1 MTLKNKTR
9 LRLDLIKNEIHIIGH
24 SLGAQTA
31 GAIGRDYVKRTKG
44 NKIDSIVSLDAASP
58 NFDSFKI
65 SMVHEKTNCKKREF
79 LLRCL
84 TGFTGRRT
92 PFKCLK

>member
-1 MTLKNKTR
+1 M
-9 LRLDLIKNEIHIIGH
+9 LINQFGQDPKLIHVIGH

-65 SMVHEKTNCKKREF
+65 KFNLMFQCSSQ
-79 LLRCL
+79 
-84 TGFTGRRT
+84 
-92 PFKCLK
+92 